1 MWDLFTRCN
10 HHFFFW
16 RFYKTIVSFFGENPG
31 YFRGKLSSIIA
42 AFSIKYWFKDIHQ
55 LHSQCPFFGYWAI
68 LCCPFFL
75 VLTLMCFY
83 FYLASLVDS
92 VLCFFFF
99 WGSMFYALTVFG
111 TDHTVRHRK
120 QDRSTESFQHL
131 KSADHALLQSMQG
144 YPSVLVLPFILH
156 LAFMTFTA
164 LFVMHVQV
172 KLLLLPPLLCFSLKS
187 IPRPSTFEDALHIYD
202 CLFCFIW
209 CLVEKI

>member
-1 MWDLFTRCN
+1 MP
-10 HHFFFW
+10 FFW
-16 RFYKTIVSFFGENPG
+16 ILSNIMLSI
-31 YFRGKLSSIIA
+31 LSSA
-42 AFSIKYWFKDIHQ
+42 YLDVFLLLFSII
-55 LHSQCPFFGYWAI
+55 SGQCFM
-68 LCCPFFL
+68 LLFFL
-75 VLTLMCFY
+75 
-83 FYLASLVDS
+83 
-92 VLCFFFF
+92 
-99 WGSMFYALTVFG
+99 GSMFYALTVFG